1 MASRKLRIGLRW
13 HDYFDVPWK
22 RYPSTTGVLLTTSLA
37 LCAVGLGIATAVE
50 AASGGP
56 NTLQMGCCALG
67 YGLISVGLLLTTETP
82 VAMRRRSMFLA
93 TTGIWL
99 CLPIIGMVPYLV
111 TGTVTDPIHAWFES
125 TSGFTATGSTILGG
139 NRLLE
144 VSAGMLLW
152 RSITQWIGGIG
163 VVALALLVLPF
174 LGAQGMDLL
183 GVEAPGPVNE
193 RIAPRAR
200 GTVQIILFIYLVM
213 TVACALL
220 YIVRGMPAFDAVNHA
235 LTTVATG
242 GFSTKPTSLLEWG
255 HDPVIVL
262 GAAFFMFLS
271 ACNLS
276 LVWGIGHGQIRQVLR
291 DGEMRFFLFWTL
303 GAIAI
308 TTMANLVH
316 FGWDHSLVTGTIFT
330 VVSFISTGGLDVIDF
345 TNWPPL
351 ATFILFIV
359 QFPGGMT
366 GSTAGGM
373 KMMRMTVMT
382 RYGLVEV
389 IQQHRPH
396 EVIGVRL
403 SKTSSVIPESI
414 INSVL
419 GFMGMFMFIWVVS
432 VAAICATG
440 VPMDTS
446 MFATTSSLSNVGQA
460 LGDVANG
467 DFSQLPPAALIIALL
482 NMEIGRLEILPVLML
497 FSALRDWL
505 MDLSPLD
512 NPIA

>member
-1 MASRKLRIGLRW
+1 MALKKRRIALRW
-13 HDYFDVPWK
+13 HDYVDVPWR
-22 RYPSTTGVLLTTSLA
+22 RYPSTTGVLLSTSLA
-37 LCAVGLGIATAVE
+37 LCAVGLGISTAVE
-50 AASGGP
+50 ALNRGP
-56 NTLQMGCCALG
+56 NVLAMGLCALG
-67 YGLISVGLLLTTETP
+67 YGLISVVLLLTTETP
-82 VAMRRRSMFLA
+82 TAMRRRSMFLA

-99 CLPIIGMVPYLV
+99 SLPIIGMIPYLA

-139 NRLLE
+139 DSLLG

-174 LGAQGMDLL
+174 LGTQGMDLL

-200 GTVQIILFIYLVM
+200 GTVRIILFVYLVM

-220 YIVRGMPAFDAVNHA
+220 YIVRGMPIFHAVNHA

-255 HDPVIVL
+255 HDPFIVL

-276 LVWGIGHGQIRQVLR
+276 LVWGIGRGQLRQVLR
-291 DGEMRFFLFWTL
+291 DGELRFFLMWTAGTVAL
-303 GAIAI
+303 
-308 TTMANLVH
+308 TTMANLAH
-316 FGWDHSLVTGTIFT
+316 FGWDASLVTGSIFT

-345 TNWPPL
+345 TAWPPL

-403 SKTSSVIPESI
+403 SRTSAVIPDSV

-419 GFMGMFMFIWVVS
+419 GFMGMFMFVWVVS
-432 VAAICATG
+432 VAAMCATG
-440 VPMDTS
+440 VSVATS
-446 MFATTSSLSNVGQA
+446 MSATTSSLSNVGQA
-460 LGDVANG
+460 LGEVANG
-467 DFSQLPPAALIIALL
+467 DFSKLPSATLVISLI
-482 NMEIGRLEILPVLML
+482 NMEIGRLEILPILML
-497 FSALRDWL
+497 LSALRDWFK
-505 MDLSPLD
+505 DLSPLD
-512 NPIA
+512 NPIT